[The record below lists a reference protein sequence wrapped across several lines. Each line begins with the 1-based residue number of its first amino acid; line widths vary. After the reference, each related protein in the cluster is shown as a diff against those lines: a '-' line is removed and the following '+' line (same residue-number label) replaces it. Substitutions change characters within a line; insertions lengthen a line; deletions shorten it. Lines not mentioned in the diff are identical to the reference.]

1 MRLKYIGQI
10 QQFLKS
16 LCSGIGKSFI
26 IFPAA
31 FLVAVGITT
40 IELGII
46 FYLKEIYDAAPSHIG
61 YFTALWSFWY
71 IIGCIFIRPL
81 FNKVIP
87 RYLIIG
93 SSLFMSFFVLS
104 ILFTKT
110 FAFTFL
116 YYDLYG
122 IAMSF
127 FWPPIMGWLSQDIE
141 GSRLGKSIAYF
152 NLSWSA
158 GLVIG
163 PFLAGILSAISPEIP
178 LYVGGLLFLLTG
190 ILVAVGSF
198 LLPKIRSDRSLD
210 TSQDGGTFR
219 NDTSTVLRFPG
230 WIGIF
235 TTFII
240 IGVVVNIFPVFARD
254 ELLFRKETIGLLMQS
269 RAFIAAFMF
278 VFLGHTTFWHF
289 RISYMALGQVCLALI
304 VFFMNFTSSPLMLAA
319 LIAMIGAL
327 RAHSYNS
334 SLFHG
339 VSGSIN
345 RTRRMAVH
353 ESLLAAG
360 LIVGSALGGL
370 IYQKYSMTAVYYFCA
385 AVVMFGVLLQ
395 LGLYRLFQRKGL
407 LRQQR

>member
-1 MRLKYIGQI
+1 MSLKYTGQI

-16 LCSGIGKSFI
+16 LYTGIGKSFI
-26 IFPAA
+26 IFPSV
-31 FLVAVGITT
+31 FLVAAGITT

-46 FYLKEIYDAAPSHIG
+46 FYLKEIYGATPSHIG

-81 FNKVIP
+81 FNKVLP
-87 RYLIIG
+87 RYLLIG
-93 SSLFMSFFVLS
+93 SSFFMSFFVLS
-104 ILFTKT
+104 ILFTKA
-110 FAFTFL
+110 FAFAFL

-127 FWPPIMGWLSQDIE
+127 FWPPILGWLSQDIE
-141 GSRLGKSIAYF
+141 GTRLGKSMGYF

-158 GLVIG
+158 GLIIG
-163 PFLAGILSAISPEIP
+163 PFLAGILSAISVEIP
-178 LYVGGLLFLLTG
+178 IYAGSFLFLLTG
-190 ILVAVGSF
+190 FLIVVGSF
-198 LLPKIRSDRSLD
+198 LLPKIRSDRSIEVSRED
-210 TSQDGGTFR
+210 GTFR
-219 NDTSTVLRFPG
+219 KDTSTFLRFPG
-230 WIGIF
+230 WIGML

-254 ELLFRKETIGLLMQS
+254 ELLLRKETIGLLMQS
-269 RAFIAAFMF
+269 RAFIAAFVF

-289 RISYMALGQVCLALI
+289 RISYMTLGQVCLAFI
-304 VFFMNFTSSPLMLAA
+304 VFFMNFTSSPLILAA

-339 VSGSIN
+339 VSGSVT
-345 RTRRMAVH
+345 RTKRMAIH

-360 LIVGSALGGL
+360 LILGSSLGGL

-385 AVVMFGVLLQ
+385 AVVMSGVLLQ
-395 LGLYRLFQRKGL
+395 LGLYRLFQRK
-407 LRQQR
+407 

>member
-16 LCSGIGKSFI
+16 LSSGIGKSFI
-26 IFPAA
+26 IFPSA
-31 FLVAVGITT
+31 FLVAIGITT
-40 IELGII
+40 VELGII
-46 FYLKEIYDAAPSHIG
+46 FYLKEIYGAAPSHIG

-93 SSLFMSFFVLS
+93 SSLFMSLFVLS

-110 FAFTFL
+110 FAFAFL
-116 YYDLYG
+116 YYGLYG

-141 GSRLGKSIAYF
+141 GSRLGKRMSYF

-178 LYVGGLLFLLTG
+178 LYVGGFLFLLTG

-198 LLPKIRSDRSLD
+198 LLPKILSDRGLD
-210 TSQDGGTFR
+210 ASQDGGTFC

-240 IGVVVNIFPVFARD
+240 IGVVINIFPVFARD
-254 ELLFRKETIGLLMQS
+254 ELLLGKETIGLLMQS
-269 RAFIAAFMF
+269 RAFIATFVF

-289 RISYMALGQVCLALI
+289 RISYMTLGQVCLALI

-360 LIVGSALGGL
+360 IIVGSSLGGL
-370 IYQKYSMTAVYYFCA
+370 IYQKYSMTTVYYFCA
-385 AVVMFGVLLQ
+385 AAVMFGVLLQ
-395 LGLYRLFQRKGL
+395 LGLYCLFQRKEIL
-407 LRQQR
+407 